1 MGNHVPVTL
10 HSLPR
15 RPALDD
21 VHYTVT
27 GDGPD
32 TVVLLHGFADNLT
45 TWNRVVPRLA
55 VGYRVIAI
63 DLPGFGASTRR
74 WSERLLDGYV
84 DVVREVLDAESV
96 TEAVSVV
103 GNSMGAAVATLFAH
117 RHPERTARVV
127 LIDMPG
133 LHGVP
138 RLWDLAVS
146 RPAEFGLRTAFRVVP
161 EAGARLGLG
170 WAYGRIAAADRGRLD
185 PSVLQGFTTPY
196 LVRGSVVNL
205 LPIGRALVHDLRSI
219 HLGTVLAGLTVP
231 TLVVFGARDLLTPA
245 RVLRRIKR
253 TANTVVLPGCGH
265 CPQIDQPGEL
275 VAAMLPFLHQDQPAE
290 QLSA

>member
-1 MGNHVPVTL
+1 M
-10 HSLPR
+10 
-15 RPALDD
+15 
-21 VHYTVT
+21 HYTVT

-32 TVVLLHGFADNLT
+32 TVVLLHGFADNLS

-55 VGYRVIAI
+55 VAHRVIAV
-63 DLPGFGASTRR
+63 DLPGFGASSRP
-74 WSERLLDGYV
+74 WSERLLEDYV
-84 DVVREVLDAESV
+84 DVVREVLDAEGVTGSV
-96 TEAVSVV
+96 TLI
-103 GNSMGAAVATLFAH
+103 GNSMGAAVSTLFAD
-117 RHPERTARVV
+117 RYPDRSARIV

-133 LHGVP
+133 LHAVP
-138 RLWDLAVS
+138 RLWDLALS
-146 RPAEFGLRTAFRVVP
+146 RPAELGLRTAFRVVP
-161 EAGARLGLG
+161 EAGARFGLG

-205 LPIGRALVHDLRSI
+205 LPIGRALLRELRTAR
-219 HLGTVLAGLTVP
+219 LGAVLAGLTVP
-231 TLVVFGARDLLTPA
+231 TLVVFGARDVLTPA

-275 VAAMLPFLHQDQPAE
+275 VAAMLPFLQQDEPAQP
-290 QLSA
+290 LSA